1 MNIKLLC
8 IPSFLLKIIY
18 YTSFTFRGSHILGK
32 AINEFMKITKLFIAF
47 VGFVSQISSNLGLQL
62 IVVFILAKNV
72 MLLSVVIL
80 NTINRQLKFN
90 CTNM

>member
-1 MNIKLLC
+1 
-8 IPSFLLKIIY
+8 
-18 YTSFTFRGSHILGK
+18 
-32 AINEFMKITKLFIAF
+32 MKITKLFIAF